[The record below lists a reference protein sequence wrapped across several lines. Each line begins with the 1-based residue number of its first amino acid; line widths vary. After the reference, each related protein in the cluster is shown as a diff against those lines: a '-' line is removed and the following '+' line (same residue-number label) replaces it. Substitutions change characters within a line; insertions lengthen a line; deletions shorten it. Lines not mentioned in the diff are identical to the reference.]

1 MKKKILIFFY
11 LKYPL
16 FIYSLYI
23 FLRGAADAAKIFQ
36 KNTRICNLAFL
47 QKVRIACKKKLTRAV
62 DCVLKFERY
71 ILDF

>member
-23 FLRGAADAAKIFQ
+23 FLKGAAAAAKNFQ
-36 KNTRICNLAFL
+36 KNTRFCNLAFST
-47 QKVRIACKKKLTRAV
+47 KSAN
-62 DCVLKFERY
+62 CVLKKVDASRGLCAK
-71 ILDF
+71 I